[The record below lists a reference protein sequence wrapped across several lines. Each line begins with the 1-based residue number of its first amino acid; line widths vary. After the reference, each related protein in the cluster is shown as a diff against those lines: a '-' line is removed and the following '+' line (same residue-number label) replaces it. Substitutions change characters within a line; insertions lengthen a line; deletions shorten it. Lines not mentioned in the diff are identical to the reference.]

1 MILDLQHLVLD
12 HACLCLYVNHISYG
26 FSHQGMAYGSL
37 IGDLVL
43 KAVGLCGAYDENSIS
58 SSYLHP
64 EVFYLASDIDL
75 INIDLVLYYY
85 LCVL

>member
-1 MILDLQHLVLD
+1 
-12 HACLCLYVNHISYG
+12 
-26 FSHQGMAYGSL
+26 MAYGSL

-43 KAVGLCGAYDENSIS
+43 KAVGLCGAYDEKFHLLIIL
-58 SSYLHP
+58 YIQKL
-64 EVFYLASDIDL
+64 YLASDIDL